1 MKNAQFRAKSRKTK
15 ILTTG
20 IHGVFRGLKFETD
33 AELVQKRTFF
43 KGLQGLTMTEWVI
56 SLGDK
61 IIKRFNIKDGWNLTI
76 GRGTNADVIVD
87 NTAISRQHTSIELK
101 DTRYILSDLG
111 SLNGTFVN
119 GKKIKGAVYITEDDN
134 IKLGKF
140 KLAVSKDDE
149 KPETTKASY
158 GAHPDTDDKTIIID
172 PKKLS
177 EMAKGTDPQEPE
189 HQLVLAEGHA
199 VPDKISLKG
208 KNTVKIGKGLS
219 CDMLLTGLF
228 VADSQCYIVKNNDEY
243 KIVPQRSWTKTFLN
257 GTKLRDE
264 HLLRKGDIIKIRST
278 KIRFY

>member
-1 MKNAQFRAKSRKTK
+1 
-15 ILTTG
+15 
-20 IHGVFRGLKFETD
+20 
-33 AELVQKRTFF
+33 
-43 KGLQGLTMTEWVI
+43 MTEWII

-61 IIKRFNIKDGWNLTI
+61 VIKRFNIKDGWNLTI
-76 GRGTNADVIVD
+76 GRGSDADVIVD

-119 GKKIKGAVYITEDDN
+119 SKKIEGAVYITEDDN

-140 KLAVSKDDE
+140 KLAVSQDDE
-149 KPETTKASY
+149 GAETTKASY

-177 EMAKGTDPQEPE
+177 EMAQGTGDQVPE
-189 HQLVLAEGHA
+189 HRLVLSEGHA

-208 KNTVKIGKGLS
+208 KNTVKIGKGRS
-219 CDMLLTGLF
+219 CDMILTGLF
-228 VADSQCYIVKNNDEY
+228 VADSQCYIVKNEDDY
-243 KIVPQRSWTKTFLN
+243 KIVPQQSWAKTFLN

-264 HLLRKGDIIKIRST
+264 RLLRKGDIIKIRST